1 LTKRF
6 VDLFKNADDGIL
18 DLNIAAETLEVV
30 MLLIECL

>member
-18 DLNIAAETLEVV
+18 DLNNAAETLEVI
-30 MLLIECL
+30 MLLI